1 MLLKCRMLCREFNSR
16 GVLKPAEQLYIL
28 EESEMYFTAG
38 AVLLGS
44 ALMLL
49 WFSRPVNGEV
59 RGWVSSDRAQ
69 TAVGM
74 YSCTALILGAILL
87 VAS

>member
-1 MLLKCRMLCREFNSR
+1 MN
-16 GVLKPAEQLYIL
+16 
-28 EESEMYFTAG
+28 FTAG

-44 ALMLL
+44 ALLLL
-49 WFSRPVNGEV
+49 WFARPVNGEV

-74 YSCTALILGAILL
+74 YGCTALILGAILL
-87 VAS
+87 AAS

>member
-1 MLLKCRMLCREFNSR
+1 MN
-16 GVLKPAEQLYIL
+16 
-28 EESEMYFTAG
+28 FTAG
-38 AVLLGS
+38 VVLLGS

-69 TAVGM
+69 SAVGM
-74 YSCTALILGAILL
+74 YASTALILAAILL
-87 VAS
+87 VSS